1 MASLG
6 GKRPRPVHSP
16 ASTPTVDATAKCNQ
30 RAFDKIVARPVISAM
45 RTSRIQRGKS
55 ILGSIA
61 AGHTQSAEPAA
72 VRTIKSV
79 SLFMNPAHWEDSR
92 IERSTKE
99 LTRYR
104 NPMSCSEPINGL
116 FRLRAV
122 LVVSRPWGVLLQVVV
137 GIPDLESENLNR
149 RPPWLSNLSRSH
161 SLHMSSCLS
170 AVPGGSRHPE
180 V

>member
-1 MASLG
+1 M
-6 GKRPRPVHSP
+6 
-16 ASTPTVDATAKCNQ
+16 AKCNQ
-30 RAFDKIVARPVISAM
+30 RAFDKIVARPVISAK

-79 SLFMNPAHWEDSR
+79 PLFMNPTHREDSR

-99 LTRYR
+99 STRYR
-104 NPMSCSEPINGL
+104 NPVSCSELINGL

-122 LVVSRPWGVLLQVVV
+122 LVVSRPSGSTCASRGRNTGFGKWK
-137 GIPDLESENLNR
+137 PESVTALAIELVAESYPTR
-149 RPPWLSNLSRSH
+149 VQLPLRGSERITPSGSLSRRG
-161 SLHMSSCLS
+161 LWTIYG
-170 AVPGGSRHPE
+170 V
-180 V
+180 VQ